1 VATLLPEGIVPVL
14 LVGARD
20 KARACA
26 AATGLAWARGWP
38 PRRVLRGGAALRG
51 GEEEHGMR
59 SDADEA
65 MKAKAGRFA
74 KPKAI
79 GCAVVGGVVLAVI
92 LAWLLGFFTWLL
104 S

>member
-1 VATLLPEGIVPVL
+1 M
-14 LVGARD
+14 GARD

-38 PRRVLRGGAALRG
+38 PRRVLRG